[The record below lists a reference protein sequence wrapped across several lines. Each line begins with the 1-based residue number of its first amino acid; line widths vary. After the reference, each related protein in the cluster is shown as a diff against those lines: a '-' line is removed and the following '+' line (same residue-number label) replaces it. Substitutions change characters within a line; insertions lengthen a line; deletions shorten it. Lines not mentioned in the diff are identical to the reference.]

1 MTNKNENILKVF
13 VFYLKK
19 VAVKILKSL
28 LYSLLHI
35 RLLLLKIRHFFIN
48 KLKRFPRKI
57 YTKIIKINY
66 KKYYKSLFIWD
77 MRDSV
82 SYTRVNII
90 IFGFSVVFL
99 IISVRLTI
107 VATSDYVNYRQSIK
121 GMEINRYDIVDR
133 NNNLL
138 AVSLPSASLYA
149 NPRKVIDVEQSIE
162 KLLTIF
168 PELDKKQLYTK
179 LNSDKSFEWIKRDV
193 TPQEHEKIYN
203 LGMPGFEFERE
214 QKRIYTYGNLL
225 SHVIGYVGRDL
236 RGLAG
241 IEKYFDEFLA
251 GYDLLSENKNQ
262 GNFLQLSIDVRIQ
275 NILSEELERT
285 IKKFSAKGAA
295 GMVVDPN
302 NGEILALVSK
312 PDFDPHHP
320 GEAKP
325 EQLFNMAT
333 QGAYEMGSGMKSLTM
348 AIGLDTGVTSLTD
361 AYDLTYMKV
370 GNFQLKDYPHP
381 LKGWHSVPYIFL
393 KSSNI
398 GIGQIML
405 EIGKNNLAEYLKK
418 LGLLDRLKIEL
429 PERARPLYPHYS
441 RWTDLR
447 LITMSYGYGM
457 SQSPAHFMQA
467 MVPVMNGGLLYPL
480 TLIKRDPTKPLE
492 AQRVFK
498 EKTSADMRKLMRL
511 VVTKG
516 TGAKAEVKGYYIG
529 GKTGTANVAHAGKYD
544 KTRRVSSFF
553 GVIPATKPKYMVYI
567 IYNEPKGIKE
577 TFGFAG
583 GGWVAAPSTGIIMQK
598 LAALYGIEKLD
609 ENDKDVQEINNIE
622 YEINNET

>member
-1 MTNKNENILKVF
+1 MTDKNENILKIF

-19 VAVKILKSL
+19 IVVKILKSS
-28 LYSLLHI
+28 LYSLLRI
-35 RLLLLKIRHFFIN
+35 RLFLLKIRHFFIN
-48 KLKRFPRKI
+48 KLKRIPRKI
-57 YTKIIKINY
+57 YTRIININY
-66 KKYYKSLFIWD
+66 KKYYKSLFVWD
-77 MRDSV
+77 IRDSV

-90 IFGFSVVFL
+90 IIGFSAVFL
-99 IISVRLTI
+99 IIAIRLAI
-107 VATSDYVNYRQSIK
+107 VASSDYVSYRQSIR
-121 GMEINRYDIVDR
+121 GMKINRYDIIDR

-138 AVSLPSASLYA
+138 AVNLPSASLYA
-149 NPRKVIDVEQSIE
+149 NPRRVIDIEQSIE

-168 PELDKKQLYTK
+168 PELDKKHLFAK

-203 LGMPGFEFERE
+203 LGMPGFGFERE

-236 RGLAG
+236 GGLAG
-241 IEKYFDEFLA
+241 IEKYFDEFLS
-251 GYDLLSENKNQ
+251 GYDLLGKDKNQ
-262 GNFLQLSIDVRIQ
+262 GKFLQLSIDVRIQ

-348 AIGLDTGVTSLTD
+348 AIGLDTGVTSITD

-370 GNFQLKDYPHP
+370 GGFQLKDYPRP

-418 LGLLDRLKIEL
+418 LGLLERLKIEL
-429 PERARPLYPHYS
+429 PERARPLFPNYS

-457 SQSPAHFMQA
+457 SESPAHFMQA
-467 MVPVMNGGLLYPL
+467 MVPIMNGGLLYPL
-480 TLIKRDPTKPLE
+480 TLIKRDPEKPLVAE
-492 AQRVFK
+492 RVFK

-511 VVTKG
+511 VVAKG
-516 TGAKAEVKGYYIG
+516 TGSKAEVKGYYVG
-529 GKTGTANVAHAGKYD
+529 GKTGTANIAHAGKYD

-553 GVIPATKPKYMVYI
+553 GIIPATKPKYMVYI

-598 LAALYGIEKLD
+598 IAALYGIEKLD
-609 ENDKDVQEINNIE
+609 ENDHDVQEINNIE
-622 YEINNET
+622 YEINNEA

>member
-1 MTNKNENILKVF
+1 
-13 VFYLKK
+13 
-19 VAVKILKSL
+19 
-28 LYSLLHI
+28 
-35 RLLLLKIRHFFIN
+35 
-48 KLKRFPRKI
+48 
-57 YTKIIKINY
+57 
-66 KKYYKSLFIWD
+66 

-82 SYTRVNII
+82 SYTRINII
-90 IFGFSVVFL
+90 IIGFSAVFL
-99 IISVRLTI
+99 IISIRLAI
-107 VATSDYVNYRQSIK
+107 VATSDYISYRQSIK
-121 GMEINRYDIVDR
+121 GLQINRYDIVDR

-138 AVSLPSASLYA
+138 AVNLPSASLYA
-149 NPRKVIDVEQSIE
+149 NPRRVVDIEQSIE
-162 KLLTIF
+162 KLITIF
-168 PELDKKQLYTK
+168 PELDKKQLFIK

-203 LGMPGFEFERE
+203 LGMPGFGFERE

-236 RGLAG
+236 GGLAG

-251 GYDLLSENKNQ
+251 GYDLLSENKSQ

-302 NGEILALVSK
+302 NGEVLALVSK

-320 GEAKP
+320 GAAKP

-348 AIGLDTGVTSLTD
+348 AIGLDTGATSLND

-370 GNFQLKDYPHP
+370 SGFQLKDYPRP

-405 EIGKNNLAEYLKK
+405 EIGKKNLAEYLKK
-418 LGLLDRLKIEL
+418 LGLLERLKIEL
-429 PERARPLYPHYS
+429 PERARPLFPNYS

-457 SQSPAHFMQA
+457 SESPAHFMQA
-467 MVPVMNGGLLYPL
+467 MVPIMNGGMLYPL
-480 TLIKRDPTKPLE
+480 TLIKRDPAKPLE
-492 AQRVFK
+492 TQRVFK

-511 VVTKG
+511 VITKG
-516 TGAKAEVKGYYIG
+516 TGSKAEVKGYYVG

-544 KTRRVSSFF
+544 NTRRVSSFF

-598 LAALYGIEKLD
+598 IAALYGIEKLD
-609 ENDKDVQEINNIE
+609 ENDHDVQEINNIE